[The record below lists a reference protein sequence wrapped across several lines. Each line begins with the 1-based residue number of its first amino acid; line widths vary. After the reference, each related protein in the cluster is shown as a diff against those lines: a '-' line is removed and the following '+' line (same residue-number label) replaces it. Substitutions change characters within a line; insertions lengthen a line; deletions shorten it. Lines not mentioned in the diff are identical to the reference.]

1 MPPASTSTDLAA
13 SFIDIFTLP
22 DETSNFLAP
31 KMMNTIILTA
41 SVKTNTPKTISFCKK
56 FIIYKEIPPN
66 DKKPKHI
73 NPTVMKVIPRP

>member
-1 MPPASTSTDLAA
+1 
-13 SFIDIFTLP
+13 
-22 DETSNFLAP
+22 
-31 KMMNTIILTA
+31 MMNTIILTA

>member
-1 MPPASTSTDLAA
+1 MHAFHDGVHLHVSS
-13 SFIDIFTLP
+13 
-22 DETSNFLAP
+22 
-31 KMMNTIILTA
+31 TIILTA